1 MAVRG
6 HFASQGTVAG
16 SKNGYGA
23 QQIEL
28 GFLVGS
34 APDAEPLQHI
44 LLLAALQVAQ
54 LEQACTDGV
63 GGAVILLRLLDGP
76 GPAPIGRAAGP
87 LAGTVVLQGLRV
99 FLRCSAVITPP
110 PFFGTSGVPGPKK
123 QASRCSMVSPS
134 MAERRSASLT
144 LKSLSSFSF

>member
-1 MAVRG
+1 MPPDGCPGICVT
-6 HFASQGTVAG
+6 GTVAG
-16 SKNGYGA
+16 GKNGYGA

-28 GFLVGS
+28 GFLVGGAS
-34 APDAEPLQHI
+34 DAEPLQHI

-87 LAGTVVLQGLRV
+87 LAGTVVLQGLPGL
-99 FLRCSAVITPP
+99 LRCSAVITPP
-110 PFFGTSGVPGPKK
+110 PFFGTSGCPGQRSRHPAVPW
-123 QASRCSMVSPS
+123 
-134 MAERRSASLT
+134 SAPAWQKDGRLR
-144 LKSLSSFSF
+144 

>member
-28 GFLVGS
+28 GFLVGG

-44 LLLAALQVAQ
+44 LLPAALQVAQ
-54 LEQACTDGV
+54 LEQVCTVLAENGYV
-63 GGAVILLRLLDGP
+63 PLSGP
-76 GPAPIGRAAGP
+76 YRN
-87 LAGTVVLQGLRV
+87 
-99 FLRCSAVITPP
+99 F
-110 PFFGTSGVPGPKK
+110 
-123 QASRCSMVSPS
+123 
-134 MAERRSASLT
+134 T
-144 LKSLSSFSF
+144 LC

>member
-16 SKNGYGA
+16 GKKGYGA

-28 GFLVGS
+28 GFLVGG

-63 GGAVILLRLLDGP
+63 CWMARVQP
-76 GPAPIGRAAGP
+76 Q
-87 LAGTVVLQGLRV
+87 LAGLRAHW
-99 FLRCSAVITPP
+99 R
-110 PFFGTSGVPGPKK
+110 VP
-123 QASRCSMVSPS
+123 
-134 MAERRSASLT
+134 
-144 LKSLSSFSF
+144 

>member
-16 SKNGYGA
+16 GKNGYGA

-28 GFLVGS
+28 GFLVGG

-87 LAGTVVLQGLRV
+87 LAGT
-99 FLRCSAVITPP
+99 
-110 PFFGTSGVPGPKK
+110 
-123 QASRCSMVSPS
+123 
-134 MAERRSASLT
+134 
-144 LKSLSSFSF
+144 

>member
-16 SKNGYGA
+16 GKNGYGA

-28 GFLVGS
+28 GFLVGGAS
-34 APDAEPLQHI
+34 DAEPLQHI
-44 LLLAALQVAQ
+44 
-54 LEQACTDGV
+54 
-63 GGAVILLRLLDGP
+63 R
-76 GPAPIGRAAGP
+76 
-87 LAGTVVLQGLRV
+87 
-99 FLRCSAVITPP
+99 
-110 PFFGTSGVPGPKK
+110 VPGPKK

-144 LKSLSSFSF
+144 LKSLSSFNFC